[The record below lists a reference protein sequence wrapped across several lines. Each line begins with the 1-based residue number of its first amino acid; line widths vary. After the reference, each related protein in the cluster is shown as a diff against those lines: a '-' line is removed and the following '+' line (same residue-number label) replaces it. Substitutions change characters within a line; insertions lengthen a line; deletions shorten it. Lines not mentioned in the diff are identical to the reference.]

1 MNERK
6 CHIAMFPWFALSH
19 LTLYTQ
25 LANMLAKTGHV
36 ISFLVPRNALYK
48 LEPLNLHPK
57 LFSFLP
63 ITVPDV
69 EGLPQGAETTL
80 DVPPSLRHLI
90 MTAMDKTENNVER
103 ILQHLK
109 VDVVFFDFAHWMP
122 SLCRRIRVK
131 SVNFCAITPVTV
143 AYIFSPARQVDWNKG
158 ISDSELVHPP
168 AGYPLSSIKFH
179 SHELC
184 KFTAQSNRKVG
195 CDMTFVERIYIGLSQ
210 SNALACN
217 ASRELEGPVIDYL
230 QSQFKKPV
238 LLSGPTVTI
247 PPSSTLSENLSS
259 WLCKFNPRS
268 VIYCAF
274 GTECAL
280 TIAQMKELLL
290 GFELTNMPFLAA
302 LKPPADVKT
311 IDDAIPEGLLE
322 RLEGRGLI
330 TGELVQQNLILK
342 HKSIGCFVTHC
353 GWASL
358 CKGLVSNCRLV
369 LLPNGGDQIIN
380 SRLMS
385 EVYRVGVEVQKGEE
399 DGVFTK
405 NDVFDAVKKAMDEN
419 SEVGKEIK
427 EKHAKIRE
435 FLLNKDVKSAHIDSF
450 NQELQDIVEL

>member
-1 MNERK
+1 M
-6 CHIAMFPWFALSH
+6 LS
-19 LTLYTQ
+19 
-25 LANMLAKTGHV
+25 
-36 ISFLVPRNALYK
+36 
-48 LEPLNLHPK
+48 
-57 LFSFLP
+57 
-63 ITVPDV
+63 
-69 EGLPQGAETTL
+69 
-80 DVPPSLRHLI
+80 
-90 MTAMDKTENNVER
+90 
-103 ILQHLK
+103 
-109 VDVVFFDFAHWMP
+109 
-122 SLCRRIRVK
+122 
-131 SVNFCAITPVTV
+131 
-143 AYIFSPARQVDWNKG
+143 G

-168 AGYPLSSIKFH
+168 AGFPLSSIKFH

-195 CDMTFVERIYIGLSQ
+195 CDMTFLERIYIGLSK

-217 ASRELEGPVIDYL
+217 ATRELEGPIIDYL
-230 QSQFKKPV
+230 HTQFKKPV
-238 LLSGPTVTI
+238 LLSGPTVI
-247 PPSSTLSENLSS
+247 VLPSSTLAENLSC
-259 WLCKFNPRS
+259 WICRFNPGS

-302 LKPPADVKT
+302 LKPPVDVKT

-358 CKGLVSNCRLV
+358 CEGLVSNCRLV

-385 EVYRVGVEVQKGEE
+385 EVYRVEVEVQKGEE

-450 NQELQDIVEL
+450 SQELQDIVEL